1 MVVDKAGNRVHRHRP
16 GAEVLNVNIGEEL
29 GTKIVRYSEYTIDC
43 ASIFLNPFGRQRR
56 ELAIIVGQVPYIQ
69 ALGVAGTH
77 LSSYTVRLIAILC
90 PCFLVTKDF
99 IILSCTLDIK
109 FLVLDSL
116 LTDIRE
122 NGPIK
127 IELVLPGPKTV

>member
-1 MVVDKAGNRVHRHRP
+1 MVVDKAGDRVHRHRP
-16 GAEVLNVNIGEEL
+16 GAKVLHIDVGEKLRREIIR
-29 GTKIVRYSEYTIDC
+29 GSEYTIDC

-99 IILSCTLDIK
+99 IILSCTLGIK